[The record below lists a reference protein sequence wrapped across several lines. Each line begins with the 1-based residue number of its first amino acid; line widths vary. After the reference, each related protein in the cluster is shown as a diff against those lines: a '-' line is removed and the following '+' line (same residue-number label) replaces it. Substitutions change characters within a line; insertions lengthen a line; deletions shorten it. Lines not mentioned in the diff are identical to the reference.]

1 MDNLENNE
9 EAEKYLELA
18 KQAYDEENYEEAF
31 NLFEKAAEQDITYA
45 QRTIAWM
52 YYYGEGVC
60 QDLAKA
66 KEWYD
71 KFPLRKEISSGTPEF
86 RLLSSIFGESKYN
99 IEFQD
104 IINNNSEA
112 SYRIGEMFHY
122 GDYIKQD
129 FSKAF
134 EWFENAV
141 KQGNDKA
148 QNMIDILYK
157 NRKQDSLKTS
167 DKIKR
172 DENLSVHNEFINKN
186 ISNEAKYM
194 EVCKDNAIALCRFG
208 FMYYSIE
215 KDYSKA
221 FKFFEKAAEYCNEYA
236 QRMLAWMYY
245 YGEGVNQNLVKAK
258 EWYDKFPLKDQ
269 SFHFS
274 FEDIVVTKDTKAQYA
289 VGRMFYYGNYIKKD
303 YLKAFEWVEKAA
315 KQGNTDAQNMLGV
328 LYINGNGVRQDFLK
342 ARDWYLRA
350 AINDNAIAQ
359 YNIGRMYY
367 SGNGIETNY
376 EEAFK
381 WFEKSACHNYQY
393 AKNMLGTLY
402 KEGKGVAQDYFK
414 AKEWYEKAGYFEPA
428 QYNLSLMYFYGTG
441 VQRDYQKAYE
451 LCRAAARE
459 DRWGNIYIV
468 AQKFLPKIKNY
479 RTPLMEAAF
488 SNSVSEAEKLIKNKV
503 DVDERNMMNRTAL
516 MFAADNN
523 SLDVAK
529 LLIES
534 GADVNAHAYPYK
546 YTRARIDIRERK
558 VTALIYAA
566 CNDSFDVA
574 KLLIESGADVNA
586 ITDFFSQRTAFWFAT
601 INNSV
606 KVAKLLIE
614 SGADIYYD
622 IDEIIKS
629 NSIDIV
635 RLLISTKGGYVPPFS
650 TDCIGKDSLN
660 MVKLLNEFGF
670 TSKNKS
676 ILLFAAK
683 KNYVDIVK
691 YLIDLGIDVNT
702 TTTYRITL
710 LMEAAINNAVD
721 VARFLID
728 TGADLNAMNSANKTA
743 LMLAVEN
750 NSVKIVKMLIDAG
763 AAINTTF
770 QNSTEQSQL
779 SHPPKIEFY
788 VQGELVSKTV
798 FNDMLLN
805 RKQAKRTWFYI
816 DGSKKEEIW
825 NAFRFTEYS
834 DLMANIKSS
843 ATYRKWKEKG
853 IIKVEYNID

>member
-52 YYYGEGVC
+52 YYYGEGVN
-60 QDLAKA
+60 QDFAKTE
-66 KEWYD
+66 EWYD
-71 KFPLRKEISSGTPEF
+71 KCPLSIWKEESPEF

-134 EWFENAV
+134 EWFENAA

-148 QNMIDILYK
+148 QKMIDILYK
-157 NRKQDSLKTS
+157 NRKQDSFKTS
-167 DKIKR
+167 DPIKR
-172 DENLSVHNEFINKN
+172 DESLSVHNEFMNKDV
-186 ISNEAKYM
+186 SNEAKYM
-194 EVCKDNAIALCRFG
+194 EVCKENAIALCRFG

-221 FKFFEKAAEYCNEYA
+221 FKFFEKAAEYGNAYA

-258 EWYDKFPLKDQ
+258 EWYDKFPLENLD
-269 SFHFS
+269 FHHLS

-289 VGRMFYYGNYIKKD
+289 VGMMFYYGNYVKKD
-303 YLKAFEWVEKAA
+303 FLKALEWFEKAA
-315 KQGNTDAQNMLGV
+315 KQGNTDAQNMLGI
-328 LYINGNGVRQDFLK
+328 LHENGNGVKQDFLK

-350 AINDNAIAQ
+350 AINDNVFAQ
-359 YNIGRMYY
+359 YNLGYMYY
-367 SGNGIETNY
+367 SGNEIETNY

-393 AKNMLGTLY
+393 AQNMLGTLY
-402 KEGKGVAQDYFK
+402 KEGKGVAQDYLK
-414 AKEWYEKAGYFEPA
+414 AKEWYEKAGYFELA

-451 LCRAAARE
+451 LCRCAATK
-459 DRWGNIYIV
+459 DRWGNIYIK
-468 AQKFLPKIKNY
+468 AQKFLPNIKNY

-488 SNSVSEAEKLIKNKV
+488 SNSVSDAEELIKNKI
-503 DVDERNMMNRTAL
+503 DIDERNMMNRTAL

-529 LLIES
+529 LLIKS
-534 GADVNAHAYPYK
+534 GADVNAHAHPE
-546 YTRARIDIRERK
+546 AGREFNGK
-558 VTALIYAA
+558 TALIYAA

-574 KLLIESGADVNA
+574 KLLIESGADVNVA
-586 ITDFFSQRTAFWFAT
+586 TNSIFHRTAFWFAT

-622 IDEIIKS
+622 IDEIIKT

-635 RLLISTKGGYVPPFS
+635 KLLITTRKWMPSFS
-650 TDCIGKDSLN
+650 TDCIGKDSLD
-660 MVKLLNEFGF
+660 MIKLLNNSGF

-691 YLIDLGIDVNT
+691 YLIDLGVDVNT
-702 TTTYRITL
+702 TTTYQTTL

-721 VARFLID
+721 VAKFLINA
-728 TGADLNAMNSANKTA
+728 GADLNAKNSANKTA
-743 LMLAVEN
+743 LKLAADN

-788 VQGELVSKTV
+788 VQGVLVSKTV